1 MKTKLKI
8 VKNRPDI
15 TDEEIRGYMDFDSL
29 MNKHIAQK
37 KTGLNGKHIAAI
49 VVAITG
55 IAVMTY
61 LLWPEAPL
69 SSSQDAPVQERVTSP
84 DQFADETVEQI
95 AAPEQRKKSSDDSDK
110 PTESK
115 PVQPITEKTDKVVAE
130 AEQPES
136 SYHEAEPTEGY
147 QNLYEYF
154 AHELRY
160 PAEAVKDSTQGIV
173 TVSFLI
179 DKDGKPAQIK
189 IQNSLGAAFD
199 KEAMRLIANMPSWK
213 PATLNGKPVPA
224 KMSMPLT
231 FQIVKAKSE
240 KK

>member
-15 TDEEIRGYMDFDSL
+15 SDEEIRSYMDFDSL
-29 MNKHIAQK
+29 INKHIAQK

-55 IAVMTY
+55 IAVMMY
-61 LLWPEAPL
+61 FLWPEAPVPT
-69 SSSQDAPVQERVTSP
+69 SQDAPVQEEVTSTTKLP
-84 DQFADETVEQI
+84 DEPTEQI
-95 AAPEQRKKSSDDSDK
+95 VVPEQQKKSSDDADK
-110 PTESK
+110 STDSK
-115 PVQPITEKTDKVVAE
+115 PVQSITEKTEKIITE

-154 AHELRY
+154 ARELRY

-189 IQNSLGAAFD
+189 IQNSLGVAFD
-199 KEAMRLIANMPSWK
+199 KEAMRLIENMPAWK

-231 FQIVKAKSE
+231 FQIVKTKSE

>member
-8 VKNRPDI
+8 VKNRPDV
-15 TDEEIRGYMDFDSL
+15 TDEEISSYMDFDSL
-29 MNKHIAQK
+29 INKHIAQK

-49 VVAITG
+49 VVALTG
-55 IAVMTY
+55 IAVMMY
-61 LLWPEAPL
+61 FAWPETPVQT
-69 SSSQDAPVQERVTSP
+69 SQDVPVQEEVTSTTKLP
-84 DQFADETVEQI
+84 DEPAVQVVVPKHEE
-95 AAPEQRKKSSDDSDK
+95 KSNDSDK
-110 PTESK
+110 SVDSK
-115 PVQPITEKTDKVVAE
+115 PVRPITEKTEKIIAE
-130 AEQPES
+130 AAQPES

-154 AHELRY
+154 ARELRY
-160 PAEAVKDSTQGIV
+160 PAEAAKDSTQGIV

-224 KMSMPLT
+224 KISMPLT
-231 FQIVKAKSE
+231 FQIVKTKSE
-240 KK
+240 MK